1 MMTLPATENKRQ
13 IKAVQDRRFAC
24 PGLFRMPLAND
35 GGICRI
41 KLPLG
46 CLTDEQIEG
55 IAEAAQTFSTGYVEL
70 TTRANLQIRAVEKTN
85 EQKLINKL
93 LKLGLGPLNPEGD
106 DIRNVMVA
114 PTAGI
119 DVNMSCDTTLLG
131 NKLLEM
137 LQLNNEFASL
147 SPKFSFLINGGETTR
162 VLDHVADIWFSAVPG
177 GVAYNFGFASPALDT
192 VDEESNAIGSILA
205 QEALEFIRCCL
216 DAFIFLS
223 KSDPTITRMKHL
235 RSRQRFDEFLA
246 ELKKRFNHKISKPLL
261 SSGMHQK
268 ESPLAGIFAQKLKGL
283 FYVGA
288 RPELGRLSSKVLYD
302 IAKLIKT
309 RAIQT
314 PIRLTHHQGL
324 IIPDCTKEEAVLIR
338 DSLHEFGLATDKNAP
353 AFYVFCCAGAPLCHS
368 ALSNVQRDGKYLVN
382 HFASPPKALIHLTGC
397 PKSCVATVPFPFTV
411 LAIKDGVYNLYRK
424 NPAEKNKFGQLLC
437 ENVGISDVMRYIE
450 QLQQPIR

>member
-1 MMTLPATENKRQ
+1 MMTLPASENERQ
-13 IKAVQDRRFAC
+13 IKTVQDRRFAC

-46 CLTDEQIEG
+46 RLTGEQIEG
-55 IAEAAQTFSTGYVEL
+55 IAEAARTFSTGYVEL
-70 TTRANLQIRAVEKTN
+70 TTRANLQIRAVEKNN

-137 LQLNNEFASL
+137 LQLSKEFVSL

-162 VLDHVADIWFSAVPG
+162 VLDHVADIWLSAVPG
-177 GVAYNFGFASPALDT
+177 GLTYNFGFASSALDIQ
-192 VDEESNAIGSILA
+192 VKGNNAIGSIPA
-205 QEALEFIRCCL
+205 QQALEFIGHCL
-216 DAFIFLS
+216 DAFIVIS

-235 RSRQRFDEFLA
+235 HSHQRFDEFLA
-246 ELKKRFNHKISKPLL
+246 DLKKRFNYEISKPLL
-261 SSGMHQK
+261 SPEMLDNQP
-268 ESPLAGIFAQKLKGL
+268 PLAGIFAQKQKGL

-288 RPELGRLSSKVLYD
+288 RPELGRLSSKVLYN

-309 RAIQT
+309 RAINT
-314 PIRLTHHQGL
+314 PIRLTHHQGV
-324 IIPDCTKEEAVLIR
+324 IVPDCTKEEAQLIR
-338 DSLHEFGLATDKNAP
+338 NRLHEFGLATDENAP
-353 AFYVFCCAGAPLCHS
+353 ALYVFCCAGAPLCHS
-368 ALSNVQRDGKYLVN
+368 ALSNVQRDGKYLID
-382 HFASPPKALIHLTGC
+382 HFSSPPKALIHLTGC
-397 PKSCVATVPFPFTV
+397 QKSCVATVPFPFTV
-411 LAIKDGVYNLYRK
+411 LAVKDGVYNLYRK
-424 NPAEKNKFGQLLC
+424 HPTGNDKFGQLLR
-437 ENVGISDVMRYIE
+437 ENVGISDIIRCIE
-450 QLQQPIR
+450 ELQ

>member
-1 MMTLPATENKRQ
+1 MMTLPATENERQ
-13 IKAVQDRRFAC
+13 IKTVQDRRFAC

-46 CLTDEQIEG
+46 RLTGEQIEG
-55 IAEAAQTFSTGYVEL
+55 IAEAARTFSTGYVEL
-70 TTRANLQIRAVEKTN
+70 TTRANLQIRAVEKNN

-137 LQLNNEFASL
+137 LQLNKEFVSL

-162 VLDHVADIWFSAVPG
+162 VLDHVADIWLSAVPG
-177 GVAYNFGFASPALDT
+177 GLTYNFGFASSALDIQ
-192 VDEESNAIGSILA
+192 VKGNNAIGSIPA
-205 QEALEFIRCCL
+205 QQALEFIGHCL
-216 DAFIFLS
+216 DAFIVIS

-235 RSRQRFDEFLA
+235 HSHQRFDEFLA
-246 ELKKRFNHKISKPLL
+246 DLKKRFNYEISKPLL
-261 SSGMHQK
+261 SPEMLDIQP
-268 ESPLAGIFAQKLKGL
+268 PLAGIFAQKQKGL

-288 RPELGRLSSKVLYD
+288 RPELGRLSSKVLYN

-309 RAIQT
+309 RAINT
-314 PIRLTHHQGL
+314 PIRLTHHQGV
-324 IIPDCTKEEAVLIR
+324 IVPDCTKEEAQLIR
-338 DSLHEFGLATDKNAP
+338 NRLHEFGLATDKNAP
-353 AFYVFCCAGAPLCHS
+353 ALYVFCCAGAPLCHS
-368 ALSNVQRDGKYLVN
+368 ALSNVQRDGKYLID
-382 HFASPPKALIHLTGC
+382 HFSSPPKALIHLTGC
-397 PKSCVATVPFPFTV
+397 QKSCVATVPFPFTV
-411 LAIKDGVYNLYRK
+411 LAVKDGVYNLYRK
-424 NPAEKNKFGQLLC
+424 HPTGNDKFGQLLR
-437 ENVGISDVMRYIE
+437 ENVGISDIIRYIE
-450 QLQQPIR
+450 ELQ

>member
-1 MMTLPATENKRQ
+1 MMTLPATENERQ
-13 IKAVQDRRFAC
+13 IKTVQDRRFAC

-46 CLTDEQIEG
+46 RLTGEQIEG
-55 IAEAAQTFSTGYVEL
+55 IAEAARTFSTGYVEL
-70 TTRANLQIRAVEKTN
+70 TTRANLQIRAVEKNN

-137 LQLNNEFASL
+137 LQLNKEFVSL

-162 VLDHVADIWFSAVPG
+162 VLDHVADIWLSAVPG
-177 GVAYNFGFASPALDT
+177 GLTYNFGFASSALDIQ
-192 VDEESNAIGSILA
+192 VKGNNAIGSIPA
-205 QEALEFIRCCL
+205 QQALEFIGHCL
-216 DAFIFLS
+216 DAFIVIS

-235 RSRQRFDEFLA
+235 HSHQRFDEFLA
-246 ELKKRFNHKISKPLL
+246 DLKKRFNYEISKPLL
-261 SSGMHQK
+261 SPEMLDNQP
-268 ESPLAGIFAQKLKGL
+268 PLAGIFAQKQKGL

-288 RPELGRLSSKVLYD
+288 RPELGRLSSKVLYN

-309 RAIQT
+309 RAINT
-314 PIRLTHHQGL
+314 PIRLTHHQGV
-324 IIPDCTKEEAVLIR
+324 IVPDCTKEEAQLIR
-338 DSLHEFGLATDKNAP
+338 NRLHEFGLATDKNAP
-353 AFYVFCCAGAPLCHS
+353 ALYVFCCAGAPLCHS
-368 ALSNVQRDGKYLVN
+368 ALSNVQRDGKYLID
-382 HFASPPKALIHLTGC
+382 HFSSPPKALIHLTGC
-397 PKSCVATVPFPFTV
+397 QKSCVATVPFPFTV
-411 LAIKDGVYNLYRK
+411 LAVKDGVYNLYRK
-424 NPAEKNKFGQLLC
+424 HPTGNDKFGQLLR
-437 ENVGISDVMRYIE
+437 ENVGISDIIRYIE
-450 QLQQPIR
+450 ELQ

>member
-1 MMTLPATENKRQ
+1 MMTLPATENERQ
-13 IKAVQDRRFAC
+13 IKTVQDRRFAC

-46 CLTDEQIEG
+46 RLTGEQIEG
-55 IAEAAQTFSTGYVEL
+55 IAEAARTFSTGYVEL
-70 TTRANLQIRAVEKTN
+70 TTRANLQIRAVEKNN

-137 LQLNNEFASL
+137 LQLNKEFVSL

-162 VLDHVADIWFSAVPG
+162 VLDHVADIWLSAVPG
-177 GVAYNFGFASPALDT
+177 GLTYNFGFASSALDIQ
-192 VDEESNAIGSILA
+192 VKGNNAIGSIPA
-205 QEALEFIRCCL
+205 QQALEFIGHCL
-216 DAFIFLS
+216 DAFIVIS

-235 RSRQRFDEFLA
+235 HRHQRFDEFLA
-246 ELKKRFNHKISKPLL
+246 DLKKRFNYEISKPLL
-261 SSGMHQK
+261 SPEMLDNQP
-268 ESPLAGIFAQKLKGL
+268 PLAGIFAQKQKGL

-288 RPELGRLSSKVLYD
+288 RPELGRLSSKVLYN

-309 RAIQT
+309 RAINT
-314 PIRLTHHQGL
+314 PIRLTHHQGV
-324 IIPDCTKEEAVLIR
+324 IVPDCTKEEAQLIR
-338 DSLHEFGLATDKNAP
+338 NRLHEFGLATDKNAP
-353 AFYVFCCAGAPLCHS
+353 ALYVFCCAGAPLCHS
-368 ALSNVQRDGKYLVN
+368 ALSNVQRDGKYLID
-382 HFASPPKALIHLTGC
+382 HFSSPPKALIHLTGC
-397 PKSCVATVPFPFTV
+397 QKSCVATVPFPFTV
-411 LAIKDGVYNLYRK
+411 LAVKDGVYNLYRK
-424 NPAEKNKFGQLLC
+424 HPTGNDKFGQLLR
-437 ENVGISDVMRYIE
+437 ENVGISDIIRYIE
-450 QLQQPIR
+450 ELQ